1 MAKTHTSTEV
11 KQRWIDNNYK
21 RYIAS
26 LRYDTDR
33 ELIDYIEER
42 KHNGDMTS
50 EIIKEAIEAL
60 MEKDK

>member
-1 MAKTHTSTEV
+1 MAKTYTSTEV

-21 RYIAS
+21 RYTVS
-26 LRYDTDR
+26 FRYDTDKD
-33 ELIDYIEER
+33 LIDYIEER

>member
-33 ELIDYIEER
+33 ELIDYIEDQ
-42 KHNGDMTS
+42 KQSGKQTS
-50 EIIKEAIEAL
+50 EIIRAAIEAL
-60 MEKDK
+60 MDKEK